1 MTKSRVKLLTGIVG
15 VVTAVA
21 LVGGGTMAWFT
32 DKKDIEG
39 SKFTAGTVEIQ
50 AGQSVVEDTDESGKP
65 LYYEDVAPVS
75 VASVTRGSYKNGN
88 PLPKT
93 GSSKRNNPD
102 KVLERADG
110 QDENEIYTMGY
121 GGEIVVR
128 FDNDKPLRKGDVL
141 VIEGTWGNS
150 ASNYV
155 ETAKVYVSDDND
167 DWTYAGTVSNQTNP
181 KGDYHKSMVPNPID
195 TAYYVKLVDTT
206 QKTLS
211 NGKEN
216 QSDDGF
222 DIDYICG
229 RNIIDEANWNPG
241 DINKLAF
248 YVTNSGTKDIDVRVK
263 LEGHWETFQ
272 NDKWQKDD
280 SLTNDVI
287 DTVVTNN
294 KNWTKGTD
302 GFYYCSS
309 NNKNGLK
316 GVNGGESPNATDTI
330 AVLDLTVKLSG
341 DAGNEYQNAKY
352 VLTPT
357 FQAIQHS
364 HSDGWS
370 WENFDTEYNNVPKP

>member
-1 MTKSRVKLLTGIVG
+1 MTKSTMKLLTGIVG

-32 DKKDIEG
+32 DKKEVAA

-65 LYYEDVAPVS
+65 LYYEDVAPTSVS
-75 VASVTRGSYKNGN
+75 SVLRGTDKNGKN
-88 PLPKT
+88 LPSPNNT
-93 GSSKRNNPD
+93 KRNNPN
-102 KVLERADG
+102 KVLTKAQE
-110 QDENEIYTMGY
+110 QDETEIYCMGY

-128 FDNDKPLRKGDVL
+128 FDDDKPLLKGDVL
-141 VIEGTWGNS
+141 VIEGTWGGS
-150 ASNYV
+150 ATDYV
-155 ETAKVYVSDDND
+155 ETAKVYVSEDNN

-195 TAYYVKLVDTT
+195 TAHYVKLVDTT

-216 QSDDGF
+216 RSEDGF

-248 YVTNSGTKDIDVRVK
+248 YVTNSGTKDINVRVK
-263 LEGHWETFQ
+263 LEGHWETLQ
-272 NDKWQKDD
+272 GSEWKENDDLAHPD
-280 SLTNDVI
+280 MISI
-287 DTVVTNN
+287 NN
-294 KNWTKGTD
+294 PKGWTKKGD
-302 GFYYCSS
+302 FYYCSS
-309 NNKNGLK
+309 NDKSGLK
-316 GVNGGESPNATDTI
+316 GVNGGESPSATDTI
-330 AVLDLTVKLSG
+330 AVLDLEVTLSG
-341 DAGNEYQNAKY
+341 NADNEYQNAKY

-364 HSDGWS
+364 HSDGWD
-370 WENFDTEYNNVPKP
+370 WDNFDTYNGTSED